1 MENKTLV
8 FATSN
13 VGKLKE
19 IREMLEPL
27 GYRILSLDDVH
38 LEVEHPEDSETYE
51 GNSRIKA
58 EDIAARCDYPVIA
71 DDSGLSIEA
80 LNGFPGVHS
89 ARFLEGHPYSEK
101 NRAILEMMKDIK
113 DRRAS
118 YFTVITYIDKKKGV
132 EVSFPGENKG
142 EIAVSVDEHP
152 INGFGYDPL
161 FYSYDVKKT
170 FSQTK
175 PEEKDAISHRGRAIR
190 QLVKYLKQHENE

>member
-152 INGFGYDPL
+152 INGFGYDPI

>member
-152 INGFGYDPL
+152 INGFGYDPI

-190 QLVKYLKQHENE
+190 QLVKYLKHHENE

>member
-27 GYRILSLDDVH
+27 GYRILSLDDVR

-152 INGFGYDPL
+152 INGFGYDPI

>member
-58 EDIAARCDYPVIA
+58 EDIAARCDCPVIA

-152 INGFGYDPL
+152 INGFGYDPI

>member
-1 MENKTLV
+1 MENETLV

-27 GYRILSLDDVH
+27 GYHILSLDDVH
-38 LEVEHPEDSETYE
+38 LKVEHPENSETYE

-80 LNGFPGVHS
+80 LNGFPGLHS

-101 NRAILEMMKDIK
+101 NRAILEMMKNIK

-118 YFTVITYIDKKKGV
+118 YFTVVTYIDKKKGV

-142 EIAVSVDEHP
+142 EIVASVDEHP
-152 INGFGYDPL
+152 INGFGYDPI

-190 QLVKYLKQHENE
+190 QLVEYLKQHEGE